1 MVQENLEQN
10 RRFSLGTKEIPT
22 STGLAGAPARQVGAP
37 ATGRDSLK
45 RQGCRDVDTNT
56 LSQGVI

>member
-22 STGLAGAPARQVGAP
+22 STGLGRAPARQVGAP
-37 ATGRDSLK
+37 ATGKAETASRGK
-45 RQGCRDVDTNT
+45 
-56 LSQGVI
+56 GVEM